1 MIVLWI
7 GVPGLKL
14 GANELPYSIPI
25 HPQFV
30 HLTLGLVIIAIL
42 FDIAGTL
49 FPLGKPV
56 FKFLALPAIR
66 AGFYEVG
73 WYNLL
78 AAAIVT
84 FFTVAAGFFEL
95 MLATPPTDQVSDWGL
110 DANSTMLLH
119 GLGGILLLTAIVG
132 MTIWRG
138 FQRHHWRKDCSR
150 EVQWVYLFVGV
161 VLLAV
166 LYLHG
171 TLGAQL
177 GDEFGIHN
185 TATHL
190 LRQGKNPGEVL
201 MEQSVKW

>member
-1 MIVLWI
+1 MVLLLDL
-7 GVPGLKL
+7 PKLSL
-14 GANELPYSIPI
+14 GANGLPYPIPI
-25 HPQFV
+25 HPQLV
-30 HLTLGLVIIAIL
+30 HLTLGLVIIAIA

-49 FPLGKPV
+49 FSLGRPI

-95 MLATPPTDQVSDWGL
+95 MLATPPPNQVSDWGL
-110 DANSTMLLH
+110 TASTTMLLH
-119 GLGGILLLTAIVG
+119 GLGGILLLATIVG
-132 MTIWRG
+132 LTAWRG
-138 FQRHHWRKDCSR
+138 LQRYRWRKDRPR
-150 EVQWVYLFVGV
+150 EVQWSYLVVGII
-161 VLLAV
+161 LLGV

-177 GDEFGIHN
+177 GDEFGVHN
-185 TATHL
+185 TAVHL
-190 LRQGKNPGEVL
+190 LRQGNNPNKVL
-201 MEQSVKW
+201 TD